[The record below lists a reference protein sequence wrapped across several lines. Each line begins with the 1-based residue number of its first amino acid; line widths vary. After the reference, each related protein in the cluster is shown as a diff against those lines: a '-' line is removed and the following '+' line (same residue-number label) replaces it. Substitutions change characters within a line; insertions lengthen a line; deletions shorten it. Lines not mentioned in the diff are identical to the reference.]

1 MPSERP
7 EQHRIVLL
15 TPEGLAMIESHL
27 LPDGTVHYFED
38 GISLCGKW
46 MFSGNLT
53 PNQEGSSPDDCA
65 SCRKKL
71 AAKK

>member
-1 MPSERP
+1 
-7 EQHRIVLL
+7 
-15 TPEGLAMIESHL
+15 MIESHL